1 MGLRKPESSSGK
13 MSQKGGKSQIIA
25 AEAAA
30 GIFLDSDGTAKSS
43 GEAKG
48 FEEAA
53 GGGNAGLF
61 KAMFHKLAESGDLDW
76 LQRRILELSQQAA
89 AGDIT
94 AGHTVAAL
102 APIVHARLH
111 PEEQPAAPDL

>member
-1 MGLRKPESSSGK
+1 MT
-13 MSQKGGKSQIIA
+13 IWI
-25 AEAAA
+25 
-30 GIFLDSDGTAKSS
+30 DSFCMAPCLPHSTHRIKQHWDA
-43 GEAKG
+43 
-48 FEEAA
+48 
-53 GGGNAGLF
+53 
-61 KAMFHKLAESGDLDW
+61 W
-76 LQRRILELSQQAA
+76 RILELSQQAA